1 MQADTKSK
9 QPNAC
14 LRFER
19 EARGW
24 TQQYVAE
31 QLGADMNI
39 VSRWECGE
47 RKPGPYYRQ
56 KLIELFGKSAMELGL
71 VEAQAPPALSSN
83 SSPHLTSPQAAVPG
97 STSSRVAAD
106 VSLDTQVVNSSYST
120 LVTTQTSLIPGN
132 GNSQG
137 FASVAAP
144 VGLIGV
150 HQSRDFL
157 QATTE
162 GTPEQR
168 LGAWLALGASD
179 LAQLFEEGWT
189 LEEVFAS
196 LQVLQKAVQIVSR
209 ITRRQLF
216 ELGALA
222 LVSGIP
228 IPTGKHI
235 SVEERT
241 ELHQALSECIGGG
254 WKLFVTASMP
264 QVLAVGQA
272 QLQLLHQAYAELYP
286 SVRPLFYSPVYRL
299 IGAALFFQSR
309 YREALQAHNQA
320 YLTAL
325 EAGDA
330 WNMAESL
337 SWQAGIYK
345 ACGRHPESIQTTE
358 AALRLLKGF
367 HEAHAVA
374 AQARLLAHW
383 AESAALLGER
393 AVMEEKLSES
403 AELLTQ
409 FEGNDEFDAAI
420 WRLYRGTC
428 ALYIGDPG
436 NAEQSLKQALHEL
449 SPNLLHQRASAALLL
464 AQAHFKMG
472 EWEEAL
478 SVARDAVPLVVATAS
493 PLMDR
498 GLVDL
503 VERFVIPL
511 PRDAEVKELVEA
523 VHQHPRLHAIHVQQR
538 VPRYLEATL

>member
-1 MQADTKSK
+1 
-9 QPNAC
+9 
-14 LRFER
+14 
-19 EARGW
+19 
-24 TQQYVAE
+24 
-31 QLGADMNI
+31 MNI

-47 RKPGPYYRQ
+47 RKPGPYYRK
-56 KLIELFGKSAMELGL
+56 KLIELFGKSAVELGL
-71 VEAQAPPALSSN
+71 VEAQAPPAPSSN
-83 SSPHLTSPQAAVPG
+83 SSSHLTSPQALVPG
-97 STSSRVAAD
+97 STAGAVAAD
-106 VSLDTQVVNSSYST
+106 LPFDKQEGLGTYST
-120 LVTTQTSLIPGN
+120 RASAQTSLIPGS
-132 GNSQG
+132 GDPQSLS
-137 FASVAAP
+137 SVAAP
-144 VGLIGV
+144 MGLIRG
-150 HQSRDFL
+150 HQSLDFL
-157 QATTE
+157 HATTE
-162 GTPEQR
+162 GTHEQL

-189 LEEVFAS
+189 LEEVFTS
-196 LQVLQKAVQIVSR
+196 LQVLQKAVQIVSK

-228 IPTGKHI
+228 IPIGKHI

-241 ELHQALSECIGGG
+241 ELHQALSECIAGG

-286 SVRPLFYSPVYRL
+286 SMRPLFYSPVYRL
-299 IGAALFFQSR
+299 IGAALFFRSR
-309 YREALQAHNQA
+309 YREALQVHHQA

-325 EAGDA
+325 EAGDE

-337 SWQAGIYK
+337 SWQAGVYK

-367 HEAHAVA
+367 HEAHAGA
-374 AQARLLAHW
+374 AQARMLAHW

-420 WRLYRGTC
+420 WRLYQGTC

-436 NAEQSLKQALHEL
+436 KAEQSLKQALHEL

-464 AQAHFKMG
+464 AQAHLKVG

-511 PRDAEVKELVEA
+511 PGDADVNELVEA
-523 VHQHPRLHAIHVQQR
+523 VQQQPRFHAIHVQQR